1 MVKEINAEEYSE
13 ILNSSKPV
21 VIDFHATWCGPCKV
35 LSPILEELDDEIE
48 GVEFVK
54 LDVDQHPQIA
64 GQNQVMGVPTVVI
77 LKDGEVKDRFVG
89 VQPKEVIKEKNY
101 FTRLI
106 VLRIV
111 LVLQVLILL
120 LFGFFILNIQNT
132 VNELSGQLE
141 TALLTIEDMKTVL
154 PEIEEAVENFN
165 QLEPLFEN
173 LGKLSELLSV
183 LTDPFGSNG

>member
-1 MVKEINAEEYSE
+1 M
-13 ILNSSKPV
+13 
-21 VIDFHATWCGPCKV
+21 
-35 LSPILEELDDEIE
+35 
-48 GVEFVK
+48 
-54 LDVDQHPQIA
+54 
-64 GQNQVMGVPTVVI
+64 
-77 LKDGEVKDRFVG
+77 
-89 VQPKEVIKEKNY
+89 
-101 FTRLI
+101 
-106 VLRIV
+106 LRIV

-132 VNELSGQLE
+132 VSDLSAQLE
-141 TALLTIEDMKTVL
+141 TALLTIEDMKKVL

>member
-1 MVKEINAEEYSE
+1 M
-13 ILNSSKPV
+13 
-21 VIDFHATWCGPCKV
+21 
-35 LSPILEELDDEIE
+35 
-48 GVEFVK
+48 
-54 LDVDQHPQIA
+54 
-64 GQNQVMGVPTVVI
+64 
-77 LKDGEVKDRFVG
+77 
-89 VQPKEVIKEKNY
+89 
-101 FTRLI
+101 
-106 VLRIV
+106 LRIV
-111 LVLQVLILL
+111 LVLQVLILF

-141 TALLTIEDMKTVL
+141 TTLLTIEDMKTVL